1 MTRRV
6 KNDDVHALKT
16 FRNLMAFRL
25 HRVGG
30 RSERLSEN
38 FYRERFNLNLPEC
51 RVIGITGGYSTAAF
65 KRICQDA
72 NLEKSYASRIINR
85 LVERGFLEKIGDPSD
100 QRAVIVRLTE
110 EGRKLHSDLH
120 GAAAELNLQL
130 CSALSPEQLRTF
142 MASLLLLDD
151 RLSEIEEHGLPSAV
165 PESAPRHVHEDQDI
179 APDDVMVDQATAEQ
193 LYQLLGRMLK
203 RTG

>member
-6 KNDDVHALKT
+6 KSDDSPNLKT

-51 RVIGITGGYSTAAF
+51 RVIGITGGYNTAAF

-110 EGRKLHSDLH
+110 EGRKLHSELH
-120 GAAAELNLQL
+120 TAAAELNLHL
-130 CSALSPEQLRTF
+130 CSVLSPEQLRTF

-151 RLSEIEEHGLPSAV
+151 RLSEIEEHGLPAAI
-165 PESAPRHVHEDQDI
+165 PEGAPRPLPEDQEI
-179 APDDVMVDQATAEQ
+179 PPDDVMVDQATAEQ
-193 LYQLLGRMLK
+193 LYQLLGRML
-203 RTG
+203 RRAG